1 MIADV
6 GDSANLRNLFLIPGA
21 KVGNN
26 FKCCFS
32 LRSFVFRLC
41 SKLHF
46 NVPIRSNPF
55 QFVQMQ
61 CFFVISLDFSSLIRT
76 FAPYEVYITNPND
89 INDDEL

>member
-6 GDSANLRNLFLIPGA
+6 GDSANLRKLFLIPGA
-21 KVGNN
+21 KVGKNL
-26 FKCCFS
+26 KCCFS

-55 QFVQMQ
+55 QFVQMR
-61 CFFVISLDFSSLIRT
+61 CFFVISLVFSSLIRT
-76 FAPYEVYITNPND
+76 FAPYEVNITNPND
-89 INDDEL
+89 DHDDEL